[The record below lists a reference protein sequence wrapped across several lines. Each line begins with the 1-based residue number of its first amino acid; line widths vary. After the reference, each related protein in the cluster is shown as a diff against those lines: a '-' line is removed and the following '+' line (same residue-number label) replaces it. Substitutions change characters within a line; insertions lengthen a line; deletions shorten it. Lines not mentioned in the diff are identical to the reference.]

1 MHGGFETARH
11 THREQRQFG
20 KYVHLIWYVIV
31 GSIAG
36 VIAKSVMHVP
46 GAIESRSLD
55 GTD

>member
-11 THREQRQFG
+11 TRRDQRQLG
-20 KYVHLIWYVIV
+20 KYVHLIWYIIV

-46 GAIESRSLD
+46 GAIESRSVD
-55 GTD
+55 RTD